1 MAASIH
7 IEGSSRR
14 SRADFLAAL
23 PAKPFHTIEAA
34 LVMTCRSTRS
44 LLREWAAH
52 KLLYQLHILRSH
64 TESVDLDYPQ
74 RLSVRIAYR
83 IVGGIALIFY
93 R

>member
-1 MAASIH
+1 M
-7 IEGSSRR
+7 

-83 IVGGIALIFY
+83 IVGGFALIFY

>member
-1 MAASIH
+1 M
-7 IEGSSRR
+7 

-64 TESVDLDYPQ
+64 T
-74 RLSVRIAYR
+74 
-83 IVGGIALIFY
+83 
-93 R
+93 

>member
-1 MAASIH
+1 M
-7 IEGSSRR
+7 

-64 TESVDLDYPQ
+64 TESVDLNYPQ

>member
-1 MAASIH
+1 M
-7 IEGSSRR
+7 

-23 PAKPFHTIEAA
+23 PAEPFHTIEAA

-74 RLSVRIAYR
+74 RLSVRIVYR

>member
-1 MAASIH
+1 M
-7 IEGSSRR
+7 

-83 IVGGIALIFY
+83 IVGGIAVIFY

>member
-1 MAASIH
+1 M
-7 IEGSSRR
+7 

>member
-7 IEGSSRR
+7 IEGSSKM

>member
-1 MAASIH
+1 M
-7 IEGSSRR
+7 

-64 TESVDLDYPQ
+64 TESVDVDYPQ

>member
-1 MAASIH
+1 M
-7 IEGSSRR
+7 

-23 PAKPFHTIEAA
+23 PAEPFHTIEAA

>member
-1 MAASIH
+1 M
-7 IEGSSRR
+7 

-52 KLLYQLHILRSH
+52 KLLYQLGILRSH
-64 TESVDLDYPQ
+64 TASVDLNHPQ
-74 RLSVRIAYR
+74 PWYVRAAYWL
-83 IVGGIALIFY
+83 VGGVALIFY
-93 R
+93 

>member
-7 IEGSSRR
+7 IEGSSRM

>member
-7 IEGSSRR
+7 IEGSSKMG
-14 SRADFLAAL
+14 RADFLAAL
-23 PAKPFHTIEAA
+23 PAEPFHSDEAA
-34 LVMTCRSTRS
+34 VVMTRRSTLS
-44 LLREWAAH
+44 ILREWAAH

>member
-7 IEGSSRR
+7 IEGSSKM

-52 KLLYQLHILRSH
+52 KMLYQLHILRSH
-64 TESVDLDYPQ
+64 TASVDLNHPQ
-74 RLSVRIAYR
+74 PWYVRAAYWL
-83 IVGGIALIFY
+83 VGGVALIFY
-93 R
+93 

>member
-1 MAASIH
+1 M
-7 IEGSSRR
+7 

-64 TESVDLDYPQ
+64 TESVDLNHPQ
-74 RLSVRIAYR
+74 PWYVRAAYWL
-83 IVGGIALIFY
+83 VGGVALIFY
-93 R
+93 

>member
-1 MAASIH
+1 M
-7 IEGSSRR
+7 

-52 KLLYQLHILRSH
+52 KLFYQLHILRSH

>member
-1 MAASIH
+1 M
-7 IEGSSRR
+7 

-52 KLLYQLHILRSH
+52 KLLYQLGILRSH
-64 TESVDLDYPQ
+64 MESVDLDYPQ
-74 RLSVRIAYR
+74 RLSVRIAYWL
-83 IVGGIALIFY
+83 VGGVALIFY
-93 R
+93 